1 MLTENDKG
9 IELAVRLIG
18 LTNSKK
24 IRWRR
29 ESPQMHDLPQGR
41 KYIAYVYV
49 AEVGDDIFRLA
60 EFEYKISNEEDFYGW
75 DRGIDLDTIETHG
88 KLLWHCPSNLA
99 VYKLFQIVADE
110 MADVDNVIARLDALR
125 QAS

>member
-1 MLTENDKG
+1 
-9 IELAVRLIG
+9 
-18 LTNSKK
+18 
-24 IRWRR
+24 
-29 ESPQMHDLPQGR
+29 MHDLPQGR

-60 EFEYKISNEEDFYGW
+60 EFEYKIFNEEDLYGW